1 MKIRDLAPLAVLFAI
16 GCQGPSF
23 REARAPAGKGEGPA
37 GKPATDAPRK
47 AAAAPTPAPTPEP
60 IELPAG
66 TTLSLVF
73 DATVSSATAQVGD
86 AVTARLGADV
96 KSGEKVLLNAGSEVR
111 GKVVSAKRSGKVKGR
126 AELQVEFDTIEVN
139 GRSYTIDTTSV
150 AETATS
156 DKGRDAKIIG
166 GAAGAGAIIGGIA
179 DGGSGALKGVLIG
192 GAAGTGGVLLTRGKD
207 VVFEQSSRHQVKL
220 QKSLRLR

>member
-1 MKIRDLAPLAVLFAI
+1 MKIRNLVPFALLLAGCLA

-23 REARAPAGKGEGPA
+23 RETSAPA
-37 GKPATDAPRK
+37 GKPAAEAPPPTT
-47 AAAAPTPAPTPEP
+47 AVVPPTPAPTPEP
-60 IELPAG
+60 IVVPAG

-73 DATVSSATAQVGD
+73 ESTVSSATAQVGD
-86 AVTARLGADV
+86 AVTARLGGDV
-96 KSGEKVLLNAGSEVR
+96 KEGDAVILRAGSEVR
-111 GKVVSAKRSGKVKGR
+111 GKVVSANRSGKVKGR
-126 AELQVEFDTIEVN
+126 AELQIEFNTIEVN

-179 DGGSGALKGVLIG
+179 GGGSGALKGVVIG
-192 GAAGTGGVLLTRGKD
+192 GAAGTGGVLLTRGKE
-207 VVFEQSSRHQVKL
+207 VVFEQGSRHQVKL
-220 QKSLRLR
+220 EKSLRLR